1 MDTNVRKNFYNFCL
15 SDKPEIEHVGPSRE
29 ITSWLNHETTLTCKA
44 AGFPLPEIKWSHD
57 GAVEYSVQGY
67 SCTSILRFTPRQ
79 ASDFD
84 VVVCMAKNILG
95 SAEAKVTVKQLSK
108 DTSSVFLMVKLKHI
122 TYYSLKTS
130 IWYA

>member
-1 MDTNVRKNFYNFCL
+1 M
-15 SDKPEIEHVGPSRE
+15 
-29 ITSWLNHETTLTCKA
+29 
-44 AGFPLPEIKWSHD
+44 PEIKWSHD

-84 VVVCMAKNILG
+84 VVVCMVKNILG

-108 DTSSVFLMVKLKHI
+108 DTSSELFYSKVK
-122 TYYSLKTS
+122 TYHLLFIKD
-130 IWYA
+130 

>member
-1 MDTNVRKNFYNFCL
+1 M
-15 SDKPEIEHVGPSRE
+15 
-29 ITSWLNHETTLTCKA
+29 
-44 AGFPLPEIKWSHD
+44 PEIKWSHD

-108 DTSSVFLMVKLKHI
+108 DI
-122 TYYSLKTS
+122 PCSLV
-130 IWYA
+130 W